1 MEPKQEPLRKGGG
14 RVSESKC
21 RNVSNGLRWRLPGR
35 GLGSGGKGAENWPP
49 KAAVF
54 CHLFRG
60 S

>member
-1 MEPKQEPLRKGGG
+1 M
-14 RVSESKC
+14 SKC
-21 RNVSNGLRWRLPGR
+21 EQRVRWRLPGR

-54 CHLFRG
+54 YHLFRG